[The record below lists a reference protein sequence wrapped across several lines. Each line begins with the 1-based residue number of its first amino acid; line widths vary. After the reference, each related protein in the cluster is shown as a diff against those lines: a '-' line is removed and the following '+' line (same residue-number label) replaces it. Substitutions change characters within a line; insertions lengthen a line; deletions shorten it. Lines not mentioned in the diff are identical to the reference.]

1 MTLMAYDQSK
11 ILQAMRQ
18 PEFYPHPVSHLHQCE
33 THISTVFLT
42 GSFVYKI
49 KKPVNLGF
57 LDFTTLEQR
66 RHFCEREVMLNR
78 RLSRDVYLE
87 VVPITRQPSGY
98 QFRGPG
104 HPVEYAVKMRQLAE
118 DDGMIERLKR
128 SAVTDDDIDDLA
140 RRLVSFYRE
149 TATVAKNGMI
159 DERPDAVPPWQ
170 ENFDVLRPFVGRY
183 LDRTA
188 FDAIETATH
197 HFFKSRRPL
206 FQRRIDGGKIKDCH
220 GDLRSDHI
228 YFTPDGIQII
238 DCIEFNDR
246 FRYQDIISDLAFLAM
261 DLEDQGFIETARA
274 IIRQYVERTSDVASL
289 PLLDFYR
296 CYRAMVRCKVS
307 CVRASQMTPNAL
319 AHDNPQA
326 AAGRYL
332 AMAHGYAVAFGRR
345 AIWIVFGLPAS
356 GKSTVAAELGRILGI
371 EVLRSDVIR
380 KKLFSKAGEGG
391 GSTPFGKGLYT
402 HTATA
407 ATYEE
412 MFAQAVDGLDR
423 DGGVLLDATFADADR
438 RSEAI
443 ALARRNSAMPILVE
457 CKASDS
463 VLATRLRERETQPS
477 LSDARLHHLDEFKK
491 KFQPYASSEGGI
503 HMIANTATPLPLSV
517 QRIML
522 TYIVDGTLQNRS
534 GDDIKADGP

>member
-1 MTLMAYDQSK
+1 MAHDQSK

-18 PEFYPHPVSHLHQCE
+18 PEFYPHPVSQLHPCE

-49 KKPVNLGF
+49 KKPVNLDF

-87 VVPITRQPSGY
+87 VVPITSQPFGY
-98 QFRGPG
+98 QFHGPG
-104 HPVEYAVKMRQLAE
+104 PPVEYAVKMRQLAE
-118 DDGMIERLKR
+118 RDCMIERLKR
-128 SAVTDDDIDDLA
+128 SAVADDDIDDLV

-149 TATVAKNGMI
+149 TATVEKNGMI
-159 DERPDAVPPWQ
+159 DDRPDAVPPWQ
-170 ENFDVLRPFVGRY
+170 ENFDMLRPFVGRY

-188 FDAIETATH
+188 FETIETATH
-197 HFFKSRRPL
+197 QFFNLRRPL
-206 FQRRIDGGKIKDCH
+206 FQRRIESGKIKDCH

-228 YFTPDGIQII
+228 YFTPEGIQII

-246 FRYQDIISDLAFLAM
+246 FRFQDIISDLAFLAM

-274 IIRQYVERTSDVASL
+274 IIRQYVERTGDVESL

-307 CVRASQMTPNAL
+307 CVRASQIDPDAL
-319 AHDNPQA
+319 ARENPQA
-326 AAGRYL
+326 AAGKYL

-345 AIWIVFGLPAS
+345 AVWIVFGLPAS
-356 GKSTVAAELGRILGI
+356 GKSTVAAELGKIWGI
-371 EVLRSDVIR
+371 DVLRSDVIR
-380 KKLFSKAGEGG
+380 KKLFSEAGDGDG
-391 GSTPFGKGLYT
+391 ATPFGKGIYT
-402 HTATA
+402 HAATV

-412 MFAQAVDGLDR
+412 MFTQAVDCLNR
-423 DGGVLLDATFADADR
+423 DAGVVLDATFVDAGR
-438 RSEAI
+438 RAEAM
-443 ALARRNSAMPILVE
+443 ALARRNHAMPILVE

-463 VLATRLRERETQPS
+463 VLAARLRERETQPS
-477 LSDARLHHLDEFKK
+477 ISDARLHHLEEFKK

-503 HMIANTATPLPLSV
+503 HMVANTATSLPGSV

-522 TYIVDGTLQNRS
+522 TYILGGTFRNDSRCR
-534 GDDIKADGP
+534 